1 MSGKEKVRS
10 FDVKLSFLEAMSKV
24 SVTLLASCRAGLR
37 DSRCHR
43 LRHNPASSTPAR
55 NRKHPFQ
62 AKVTSCLLLSLQQK
76 ERQHPP
82 NDQDY
87 TSHTY
92 IYIPYTWQLY
102 NQGCLNMLCLWRTV
116 WFRLSYT
123 AMTHRCKQVQ
133 TGANR
138 CKQVQTAKE
147 SLLSVY
153 MESRVKKRKKPSK
166 ESIWSH

>member
-24 SVTLLASCRAGLR
+24 SVDVTLLASCRAGLR
-37 DSRCHR
+37 DSRCRR

-55 NRKHPFQ
+55 NRKHQFQ

-76 ERQHPP
+76 ERQHLP

-102 NQGCLNMLCLWRTV
+102 NQGCLNMLCLWTTV

-123 AMTHRCKQVQ
+123 TMTH
-133 TGANR
+133 R

-166 ESIWSH
+166 ESIWFH

>member
-10 FDVKLSFLEAMSKV
+10 CDVKLSFLEVMSKV
-24 SVTLLASCRAGLR
+24 SVAVTLLASCRAGLR
-37 DSRCHR
+37 DSRCRR

-55 NRKHPFQ
+55 NRKHQFQ
-62 AKVTSCLLLSLQQK
+62 AKVTSCRLLSLQQK
-76 ERQHPP
+76 ERQHLP

-102 NQGCLNMLCLWRTV
+102 HQGCLSMLCLWKTV

-123 AMTHRCKQVQ
+123 TMTHRCKQVQ
-133 TGANR
+133 T
-138 CKQVQTAKE
+138 AKE
-147 SLLSVY
+147 NSKKSLLSVY
-153 MESRVKKRKKPSK
+153 MESRVKKK

>member
-10 FDVKLSFLEAMSKV
+10 FDVKLSFLEAKSKV

-55 NRKHPFQ
+55 NRKHQLQ

-92 IYIPYTWQLY
+92 IYIPYTWQLC

-123 AMTHRCKQVQ
+123 AMTHRC
-133 TGANR
+133 R
-138 CKQVQTAKE
+138 QVQTAKE

-153 MESRVKKRKKPSK
+153 MESRVKKKGRSRQKNLFDLINFMEQEAS
-166 ESIWSH
+166 